1 MKADAN
7 QKYTKIDNIA
17 FILLVLLLSYFLP
30 VHVICWNFVL
40 IIAQIDGCG

>member
-7 QKYTKIDNIA
+7 QKHTKIDNKA

-30 VHVICWNFVL
+30 VCVIRWNFVL